1 MAHRAYLQ
9 PGDSLCPGSP
19 AATTLL
25 HPIPQHPHCSSSP
38 SSSSLLLQ
46 RNGGDHFQK
55 HSYTSVSF
63 SHLFS
68 FARSCLLLLPPAH
81 SHSPP
86 APPTWAIALV
96 QLPPVTAP
104 RHQLTGRWLSWKSQC
119 HKAVPVFFFF
129 QSSFPL
135 YQLSQQKEE
144 HHTLVKH
151 AMK

>member
-9 PGDSLCPGSP
+9 PGSSLCPGSP

-25 HPIPQHPHCSSSP
+25 HPTPQHPHCSSSP

-63 SHLFS
+63 RHLFT
-68 FARSCLLLLPPAH
+68 FARPCLLLLPPAH

-96 QLPPVTAP
+96 QHPPVTAP
-104 RHQLTGRWLSWKSQC
+104 RHQLTGRGLSWKPQC
-119 HKAVPVFFFF
+119 HKASPVFFF
-129 QSSFPL
+129 SPPSP
-135 YQLSQQKEE
+135 SISCPSRKRNTT
-144 HHTLVKH
+144 H
-151 AMK
+151 